1 MNPRSGRLEFN
12 HSDTGRSLAVS
23 RRWKLLLKI
32 NQTSTDKAA
41 AMNQK
46 NFTFHPATL
55 KADGSDGFI
64 DLDRLLAI
72 LIRRARTIAAGVVV
86 FVVLAVIYLVMAT
99 PVYTSLTQILL
110 DENMSKYAEDQP
122 SPAASSQ
129 QADMEISSA
138 VEILKSNEM
147 ALRVTG
153 AIGLADN
160 DTILNPPLSP
170 AALMKSGI
178 KLITGAFTAGGL
190 PVSDEQAR
198 EGRRQK
204 AAAVLQDNLT
214 VERVA
219 QSSVIAV
226 SFKSTDPQLAQQI
239 THTYSD
245 AYLTDQLNA
254 NFDASE
260 RASVWLQ
267 ERLTDLR
274 QRAQQASLDVE
285 KYRADNGLT
294 STGGELMSEQ
304 QLADLNKQ
312 LIIAQA
318 DTASAAA
325 RYNQF
330 KTIIDRG
337 PDNAVNNATIST
349 SSTDNSV
356 LQDLKTK
363 YLAVQK
369 REQDVTQNFGADHPQ
384 AVALKSERQD
394 ITRQIYQELQQLT
407 SSYKNEY
414 DVARAREASLRD
426 NIDTVIGKN
435 SEANKSVVHLNEL
448 SQKAAALKTLYES
461 YLGRFEE
468 ATQQRSFPIAKAR
481 VISAAG
487 VPTAPS
493 SPKKTMVLALSAVL
507 GLMAGGAFAGL
518 QEFRDRYFRVETD
531 VRTNLDLKFLGFLP
545 LLGRPINRK
554 TGFWKK
560 RGSVPTFA
568 PSPEPEGV
576 AFQKI
581 MRIAVEAPRSIFAE
595 TLRNTKLASD
605 VMLQGRT
612 DRVIGV
618 VSALPGEG
626 KSTTAA
632 NFAALLASSGK
643 RTLLIDADL
652 RNPGLT
658 RMLKS
663 PPQVGLVEAA
673 LGEVP
678 WASTVKVDPHT
689 KLAILPVVLRD
700 HLLHTSELL
709 SSPGML
715 SLMENA
721 RKMFDYIIV
730 DLAPLAPVIDA
741 KAFAPQ
747 IDAFIFVAEW
757 GGTPIG
763 MVKDLLEQ
771 EPQINSKILGVI
783 LNKTDM
789 SELSR
794 YSDFGGTERYRQK
807 YVSYYTHETPPPKT
821 PTKVDA

>member
-1 MNPRSGRLEFN
+1 
-12 HSDTGRSLAVS
+12 
-23 RRWKLLLKI
+23 
-32 NQTSTDKAA
+32 
-41 AMNQK
+41 MNQK
-46 NFTFHPATL
+46 NFTFHTALP
-55 KADGSDGFI
+55 KAEGSDAFI
-64 DLDRLLAI
+64 DLDKLMAV
-72 LIRRARTIAAGVVV
+72 LIRRARTIIAGVVI
-86 FVVLAVIYLVMAT
+86 FVVLAAIYLLFAT
-99 PVYTSLTQILL
+99 SVYTSATQILL

-122 SPAASSQ
+122 SPAASAQ

-147 ALRVTG
+147 ALRVTDT
-153 AIGLADN
+153 IGLSDN
-160 DTILNPPLSP
+160 DTILNPPASP
-170 AALMKSGI
+170 MALFKSGI
-178 KLITGAFTAGGL
+178 KLMTSAFTPGGP
-190 PVSDEQAR
+190 PVSEADAR

-204 AAAVLQDNLT
+204 AASVLQDNLA

-219 QSSVIAV
+219 RSSVISV
-226 SFKSTDPQLAQQI
+226 SFRSTDPQLAAKI
-239 THTYSD
+239 TRAYSD

-254 NFDASE
+254 NFDATE

-267 ERLTDLR
+267 ERLNDLR
-274 QRAQQASLDVE
+274 QRSQQASLEVE
-285 KYRADNGLT
+285 KYKADNGLT

-318 DTASAAA
+318 DTASASA

-330 KTIIDRG
+330 KSIIDQG
-337 PDNAVNNATIST
+337 PDNAVNNATIS
-349 SSTDNSV
+349 SSQTDNSV
-356 LQDLKTK
+356 LQDLRTK
-363 YLAVQK
+363 YLSVQK

-384 AVALKSERQD
+384 AVALRAERLD

-407 SSYKNEY
+407 ASYKNEY
-414 DVARAREASLRD
+414 DVARSRESSLHD
-426 NIDTVIGKN
+426 NIDKVVGKN

-448 SQKAAALKTLYES
+448 NQKATALKTLYES

-481 VISAAG
+481 VISEAG

-507 GLMAGGAFAGL
+507 GLMAGGAFAGF
-518 QEFRDRYFRVETD
+518 QEFRDRFFRVEAD
-531 VRTNLDLKFLGFLP
+531 VRTNLSLKFLGYLP

-554 TGFWKK
+554 AGLWTWRRKPTG
-560 RGSVPTFA
+560 PALAT
-568 PSPEPEGV
+568 SPEPEGV
-576 AFQKI
+576 AFQRI

-595 TLRNTKLASD
+595 TLRNAKLASD
-605 VMLQGRT
+605 VMLQGRS

-618 VSALPGEG
+618 VSTLPGEG

-678 WASTVKVDPHT
+678 WASAVKVDPHT

-721 RKMFDYIIV
+721 RKMFDYIVV

-789 SELSR
+789 SELTR

-821 PTKVDA
+821 ETKVDA

>member
-1 MNPRSGRLEFN
+1 
-12 HSDTGRSLAVS
+12 
-23 RRWKLLLKI
+23 
-32 NQTSTDKAA
+32 
-41 AMNQK
+41 MNQK
-46 NFTFHPATL
+46 NFTFHPAL
-55 KADGSDGFI
+55 GKAQGADGFI
-64 DLDRLLAI
+64 DLDKLMAI
-72 LIRRARTIAAGVVV
+72 LARRARTIGIGVAVC
-86 FVVLAVIYLVMAT
+86 VVLAVVYLMFAT
-99 PVYTSLTQILL
+99 PLYTSMTQILL

-147 ALRVTG
+147 ALRVTDALDLG
-153 AIGLADN
+153 N
-160 DTILNPPLSP
+160 NNTIMNPPTSPTALIKSGVKGIVAALTPAQPPLS
-170 AALMKSGI
+170 ADAI
-178 KLITGAFTAGGL
+178 
-190 PVSDEQAR
+190 R
-198 EGRRQK
+198 EGNRQK

-214 VERVA
+214 VERVMR
-219 QSSVIAV
+219 SSVIAV
-226 SFKSTDPQLAQQI
+226 SYRSPDKRLAATI
-239 THTYSD
+239 TKAYAD

-267 ERLTDLR
+267 ERLDDLR
-274 QRAQQASLDVE
+274 QRSQQASLEVE
-285 KYRADNGLT
+285 KYRADNNLT

-318 DTASAAA
+318 DTATAAA

-330 KTIIDRG
+330 KTIIDQG
-337 PDNAVNNATIST
+337 PDNAVNNATIS
-349 SSTDNSV
+349 SSQTDNSV
-356 LQDLKTK
+356 LQDLKTR
-363 YLAVQK
+363 YLNVQK
-369 REQDVTQNFGADHPQ
+369 REQDVTNNFGANHPQ
-384 AVALKSERQD
+384 AVALRSERQD
-394 ITRQIYQELQQLT
+394 ITQQIYQELQQLT
-407 SSYKNEY
+407 ASYKNEY
-414 DVARAREASLRD
+414 DVTRSREASLHG
-426 NIDTVIGKN
+426 NIEKLVGTN

-448 SQKAAALKTLYES
+448 EQKATALKTLYES
-461 YLGRFEE
+461 YLAKFET

-481 VISAAG
+481 VISQAG

-493 SPKKTMVLALSAVL
+493 SPKKTMVMALSVIL
-507 GLMAGGAFAGL
+507 GLMAGAGVAGF
-518 QEFRDRYFRVETD
+518 QEFRDRYFRVEAD
-531 VRTNLDLKFLGFLP
+531 VRTNLGLKFLGYLP
-545 LLGRPINRK
+545 MLGRPAARK
-554 TGFWKK
+554 TGFWRRK
-560 RGSVPTFA
+560 TIA
-568 PSPEPEGV
+568 PVISTAPEPEGV

-595 TLRNTKLASD
+595 TLRNAKLASD

-612 DRVIGV
+612 ERVIGV
-618 VSALPGEG
+618 VSTLPGEG

-658 RMLKS
+658 RMLKT

-673 LGEVP
+673 LGEIP
-678 WASTVKVDPHT
+678 WASAVKVDPQT

-747 IDAFIFVAEW
+747 IDAFVYVAEW
-757 GGTPIG
+757 GETPIG

-771 EPQINSKILGVI
+771 EPQINSKVLGVI

-789 SELSR
+789 SELIR
-794 YSDFGGTERYRQK
+794 YSDFGGSERYRQK
-807 YVSYYTHETPPPKT
+807 YVSYYTHESPVPNPN
-821 PTKVDA
+821 PTAKKVDA